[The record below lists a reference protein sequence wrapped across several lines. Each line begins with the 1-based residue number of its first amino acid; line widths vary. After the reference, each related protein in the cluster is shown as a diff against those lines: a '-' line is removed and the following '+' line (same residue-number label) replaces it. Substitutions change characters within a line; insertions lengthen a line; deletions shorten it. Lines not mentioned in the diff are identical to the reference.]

1 MHDNIG
7 CRRILLEGADNVRD
21 LGGFCT
27 IYGNVTKFCRLVRS
41 EELSGLTTKDFTALY
56 DYGIRNCIDLRS
68 NLQIQNYPS
77 KLVNDT
83 RFEYFTINV
92 DTSFSEKN
100 GTIMYSSE
108 FKDSDWIGILYGILN
123 NQKEW
128 IAEVMKTFLKCSGGV
143 IFNCNTGRNRSN
155 IVAMLILLVSGVPS
169 IDIIAEYAT
178 NEVYLKQKYCKWD
191 GGGKKYSSGYYK
203 TSSFVM
209 DAVIEKLLINYGT
222 VEKYL
227 CNCGLSIQEV
237 QKIGAIL
244 I

>member
-1 MHDNIG
+1 MNDNIG

-27 IYGNVTKFCRLVRS
+27 TNGNVTKYCRLVRS
-41 EELSGLTTKDFTALY
+41 EELSGLTIKDFSILY

-77 KLVNDT
+77 KLVNDS
-83 RFEYFTINV
+83 RFEYYTINV

-100 GTIMYSSE
+100 GVIMYSSE

-128 IAEVMKTFLKCSGGV
+128 ITEVMKTFLKCSGGV

-155 IVAMLILLVSGVPS
+155 IIAMLILLVTGVPS
-169 IDIIAEYAT
+169 IDIVAEYAT
-178 NEVYLKQKYCKWD
+178 NEVYLKQKYYKWD
-191 GGGKKYSSGYYK
+191 SGTKKYSDGYYK

-209 DAVIEKLLINYGT
+209 EAVIEKLLMNYGT
-222 VEKYL
+222 AEKYL
-227 CNCGLSIQEV
+227 CNCGLTMQEV
-237 QKIGAIL
+237 QEIREIL